1 MSQFLEVWLNMRQ
14 KDIALHVF
22 FSWRTWSF
30 TGDLR
35 VVEAAAWSVME
46 IRNPLAK
53 TSLDLALNSQ
63 PSKKKYVGS
72 PNISY
77 HIIAR
82 LWIHFSV
89 SSFDVFLVRCQ
100 GHQEPTSW
108 NKVFFK
114 FWFCDLRTKWFWPC
128 SSHNWCYT
136 YQKLETCNN
145 IAYCCGSAQGVVD
158 LHNTGELSSMYT
170 PSVWPWGAR
179 TLHGRLAAPNRCFGS
194 WLPKSTPRELHPNKT
209 WIAMPFHL
217 LLLWKSAR
225 CSIPVPFTSNVWL
238 CIDCVWA
245 QSLAHMLSSAVQFRD
260 CNQGNSSTLSSH
272 PFWFLVT
279 PQNCGYHLCFP
290 ANKNPCVWRQTT
302 FPNLYFAQPVLNPN
316 ALLMES

>member
-1 MSQFLEVWLNMRQ
+1 M
-14 KDIALHVF
+14 
-22 FSWRTWSF
+22 
-30 TGDLR
+30 
-35 VVEAAAWSVME
+35 
-46 IRNPLAK
+46 
-53 TSLDLALNSQ
+53 
-63 PSKKKYVGS
+63 
-72 PNISY
+72 
-77 HIIAR
+77 
-82 LWIHFSV
+82 
-89 SSFDVFLVRCQ
+89 
-100 GHQEPTSW
+100 
-108 NKVFFK
+108 

-145 IAYCCGSAQGVVD
+145 IAYCCGSAQGVD

-225 CSIPVPFTSNVWL
+225 CSTPVPFTSNVWL

-290 ANKNPCVWRQTT
+290 ENKNPCFWRQTT
-302 FPNLYFAQPVLNPN
+302 FQNLYFAQPVLNPN